1 MSGQSSP
8 NLSANSTP
16 KPSLPLNSSP
26 KAAAPAK
33 MPPMDTSLEAWIYNI
48 RTVLHFPGT
57 ILTIAGL
64 LVAGGFAETAPRK
77 SLELLDSPFGHA
89 LFFILPLFLA
99 LMLDWATGLLA
110 ASISLI
116 IFARLQKADP
126 DSELEE
132 EGFASGSN
140 ITSDSVE
147 NTKIVST
154 TQRWFVEKVLGERPI
169 AISSDRI
176 TTKRYEDNDSRTSS
190 SSSMSSN
197 HSSDGTK

>member
-8 NLSANSTP
+8 TLSANSTP

-26 KAAAPAK
+26 KAAAPTK
-33 MPPMDTSLEAWIYNI
+33 MPSMDTSIEAWIYNI

-64 LVAGGFAETAPRK
+64 LLAGGFAETAPRK
-77 SLELLDSPFGHA
+77 SLEILDSAVGHA
-89 LFFILPLFLA
+89 LFFIIPLFFA

-110 ASISLI
+110 ASICLI
-116 IFARLQKADP
+116 IFARLKKSVP
-126 DSELEE
+126 DSDLA
-132 EGFASGSN
+132 EGFSNSYSG
-140 ITSDSVE
+140 SDSVQ
-147 NTKIVST
+147 NTKIVSS

-176 TTKRYEDNDSRTSS
+176 ITKRYEDNDSRTSS